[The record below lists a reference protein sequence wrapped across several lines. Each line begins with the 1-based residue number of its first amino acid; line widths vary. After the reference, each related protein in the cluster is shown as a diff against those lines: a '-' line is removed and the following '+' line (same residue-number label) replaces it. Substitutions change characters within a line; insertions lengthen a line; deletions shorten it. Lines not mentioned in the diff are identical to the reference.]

1 MMAQQD
7 AWNRG
12 DIESFMRGY
21 EKSDSIAFVGAKGVN
36 RGYRA
41 ILERYRKSYPN
52 KAAMGT
58 LKFTILETV
67 MLGGAHAKMIG
78 KFELTRDAA
87 GGGNASGY
95 FTLIF
100 RKTAAGWR
108 IIHDHTS

>member
-1 MMAQQD
+1 MAQQD

-21 EKSDSIAFVGAKGVN
+21 EESDSIAFVGAKGVN
-36 RGYRA
+36 RGYRS

-58 LKFTILETV
+58 LKFTVLETI

-78 KFELTRDAA
+78 RFELTRDAA

-100 RKTAAGWR
+100 RKTASGWR